1 MGASGRDREATDP
14 STPSRGADVVTGRDA
29 EMARLA
35 EWLDAIAS
43 GARGAILGGEPG
55 MGKTTLLRWAL
66 DRFRR
71 SGGTALMARPAEEEL
86 SLGLSALVDLFEG
99 RTDVPI
105 ADPKVDPIER
115 GRGALQALRGIA
127 AGGPAL
133 VAIDD
138 LQWLDALSARA
149 LRYAL
154 RRLDAEAI
162 GVLVTS
168 SDPERSRRTLDLASL
183 LPPGRVETVSVGPL
197 DLATIRTV
205 VGQVTAT
212 ISPRQLR
219 HIHEISGGNPLFA
232 LEMAR
237 HVSSASRSTSGD
249 PTTPTSLFEAMG
261 HRLGTIDPRLLPLLE
276 VVAGAVRV
284 TVTELATALGDE
296 MSADDVASWVAEGEE
311 LGLVTVDD
319 HLVLRFTHPTM
330 GPLVYARMSPFAR
343 RELHAR
349 LAISTADPD
358 LRARHLGRCTDGPDG
373 ATAAA
378 LEVAAGRASERGEL
392 GAAAELA
399 NDAVRLT
406 PGSDVEML
414 RRRRLDLV
422 RHLAAAGDMVPA
434 LAAADALIGALAPGP
449 GRAEVLV
456 ERAQLEDDDLDRG
469 EALLVQ
475 ALSDA
480 GGDDALRG
488 RVLDQL
494 GWLRGVFRGDL
505 AAGIQCGEQALALA
519 VAGTDREFEMS
530 AAAGL
535 SNMRTLAGS
544 PDPDLMDRAVALE
557 DEIGRPS
564 LWSGPKVLKAE
575 QLLWAGDLDRA
586 RRILEE
592 AVAHADRQNHERW
605 RPYSLYDLAAVESA
619 AGNLA
624 AADELLAGAM
634 ESARDCEDTHVE
646 SWVFYRLALV
656 AAWLGRVDGARE
668 AARRRV
674 DLASRRGER
683 TGVARARSVLGL
695 LALSMGDIAGAMSDL
710 NAAVDLLDEMGFAH
724 PGAIPAIP
732 DAIEAAALGGDTER
746 AALLLRRLEA
756 QAQAVGSRWV
766 DVAVERAAGT
776 VHLADGDVDAA
787 AQLLRSAARF
797 AELGFKPDAARAT
810 FLAGRALLRANQRT
824 AAADALAAARRS
836 FDEMGAVLWSA
847 RTSEELER
855 ASPGRSSGAL
865 TTAERRV
872 AALVARGATNRE
884 IAAELF
890 MSVATVEAHLTRI
903 YRKLELRSRTEL
915 TRMVTD
921 GTLGIAPQPSAAEV
935 A

>member
-1 MGASGRDREATDP
+1 
-14 STPSRGADVVTGRDA
+14 
-29 EMARLA
+29 
-35 EWLDAIAS
+35 
-43 GARGAILGGEPG
+43 
-55 MGKTTLLRWAL
+55 
-66 DRFRR
+66 
-71 SGGTALMARPAEEEL
+71 
-86 SLGLSALVDLFEG
+86 
-99 RTDVPI
+99 
-105 ADPKVDPIER
+105 
-115 GRGALQALRGIA
+115 
-127 AGGPAL
+127 
-133 VAIDD
+133 
-138 LQWLDALSARA
+138 
-149 LRYAL
+149 
-154 RRLDAEAI
+154 
-162 GVLVTS
+162 
-168 SDPERSRRTLDLASL
+168 
-183 LPPGRVETVSVGPL
+183 
-197 DLATIRTV
+197 
-205 VGQVTAT
+205 
-212 ISPRQLR
+212 
-219 HIHEISGGNPLFA
+219 
-232 LEMAR
+232 
-237 HVSSASRSTSGD
+237 
-249 PTTPTSLFEAMG
+249 
-261 HRLGTIDPRLLPLLE
+261 
-276 VVAGAVRV
+276 
-284 TVTELATALGDE
+284 
-296 MSADDVASWVAEGEE
+296 
-311 LGLVTVDD
+311 
-319 HLVLRFTHPTM
+319 VLR
-330 GPLVYARMSPFAR
+330 
-343 RELHAR
+343 
-349 LAISTADPD
+349 
-358 LRARHLGRCTDGPDG
+358 
-373 ATAAA
+373 
-378 LEVAAGRASERGEL
+378 
-392 GAAAELA
+392 
-399 NDAVRLT
+399 
-406 PGSDVEML
+406 
-414 RRRRLDLV
+414 
-422 RHLAAAGDMVPA
+422 
-434 LAAADALIGALAPGP
+434 
-449 GRAEVLV
+449 
-456 ERAQLEDDDLDRG
+456 
-469 EALLVQ
+469 
-475 ALSDA
+475 
-480 GGDDALRG
+480 
-488 RVLDQL
+488 
-494 GWLRGVFRGDL
+494 
-505 AAGIQCGEQALALA
+505 
-519 VAGTDREFEMS
+519 
-530 AAAGL
+530 
-535 SNMRTLAGS
+535 
-544 PDPDLMDRAVALE
+544 
-557 DEIGRPS
+557 
-564 LWSGPKVLKAE
+564 AE
-575 QLLWAGDLDRA
+575 QLLWAGELDRA

-921 GTLGIAPQPSAAEV
+921 GTLGIVPQPSEG
-935 A
+935 

>member
-1 MGASGRDREATDP
+1 MGAGEPDREATGP
-14 STPSRGADVVTGRDA
+14 STPSRGSDEVAGRDA

-35 EWLDAIAS
+35 EWLDRIPS
-43 GARGAILGGEPG
+43 GTCGAILGGESG

-71 SGGTALMARPAEEEL
+71 TGDRVLVARPAEEEL
-86 SLGLSALVDLFEG
+86 SLGLSALIDLFEG
-99 RTDVPI
+99 RSDVPF

-115 GRGALQALRGIA
+115 GRGALQTLRTIA
-127 AGGPAL
+127 AGGPVL
-133 VAIDD
+133 VAVDD
-138 LQWLDALSARA
+138 LQWLDAPSARA

-154 RRLDAEAI
+154 RRLDAEPI
-162 GVLVTS
+162 GVVVTS
-168 SDPERSRRTLDLASL
+168 SDPERSRRNLDLASL
-183 LPPGRVETVSVGPL
+183 LPAGRVETVSVGPL
-197 DLATIRTV
+197 DLAAIRTV
-205 VGQVTAT
+205 VGRVTAT

-219 HIHEISGGNPLFA
+219 HINEISGGNPLFA

-237 HVSSASRSTSGD
+237 HLSTESRATSVD
-249 PTTPTSLFEAMG
+249 PTTPRSLFEAMG
-261 HRLGTIDPRLLPLLE
+261 LRLGSVDQQLLPLLE
-276 VVAGAVRV
+276 VVAAAVRI
-284 TVTELATALGDE
+284 TVTELAAPLADDTSE
-296 MSADDVASWVAEGEE
+296 DDVAPLVAAAEK
-311 LGLVTVDD
+311 LGLLTVDD
-319 HLVLRFTHPTM
+319 HLVVRFAHPAM
-330 GPLVYARMSPFAR
+330 APLVYSRMSPLQR
-343 RELHAR
+343 RDLHAR
-349 LAISTADPD
+349 LATSTADPD
-358 LRARHLGRCTDGPDG
+358 LRARHLARGTDTPDA
-373 ATAAA
+373 ATATA
-378 LEVAAGRASERGEL
+378 LEVAAGRASDRGEL

-399 NDAVRLT
+399 HHAVRLT
-406 PGSDVEML
+406 PPTDPETL
-414 RRRRLDLV
+414 RRRRLDLA
-422 RHLAAAGDMVPA
+422 RHLAAAGDMGAA
-434 LAAADALIGALAPGP
+434 LATADALIDDLAPGP

-480 GGDDALRG
+480 GDDEALRG

-557 DEIGRPS
+557 DEIGRPP
-564 LWSGPKVLKAE
+564 LWSGPKVLRAE
-575 QLLWAGDLDRA
+575 QLLWAGELDRA

-605 RPYSLYDLAAVESA
+605 RPYSLYDLASVESA

-624 AADELLAGAM
+624 RADELLAAAM

-695 LALSMGDIAGAMSDL
+695 LALSMGDITGAMSGL

-724 PGAIPAIP
+724 PGAIPAVP

-746 AALLLRRLEA
+746 ASVLLRRLEA

-776 VHLADGDVDAA
+776 VRLADGDVDAA
-787 AQLLRSAARF
+787 AQLVGAAARF
-797 AELGFKPDAARAT
+797 GELGFKPDAARAT

-824 AAADALAAARRS
+824 AAAEALSAALRS

-847 RTSEELER
+847 RTAEELER

-915 TRMVTD
+915 TRMVTE
-921 GTLGIAPQPSAAEV
+921 GNHGIAP
-935 A
+935 